1 LPDLFYI
8 SVGVINL
15 SQRAFIV
22 HSSVKHPVSESP
34 QDEWRLN
41 VIKLK
46 TALTSV
52 ALAGSIAAVS
62 APVMAREVISIVGSS
77 TVYPF
82 ATVVAERFGTKT
94 DFRTPK
100 LESTGSGGGMK
111 LFCQGIGTQHPDISN
126 ASRRMK
132 TSEYDLCV
140 NNGVTDI
147 TEFRIGSDGIVIAS
161 SQKAPNLELT
171 LEDLF
176 LALGKQVPNPD
187 NENELIA
194 NPYEKWSEV
203 NSDLPDVEIR
213 VMGPPPTSGTRD
225 SFNELAL
232 QGGCED
238 LPAVANMSEDDM
250 EGVCQ
255 SVREDGV
262 FIEAGE
268 NDNLIVQKLIDDDG
282 MYGVFGYSFLEE
294 NADRLQAA
302 TLNGIEPT
310 NEAIATDQYP
320 VARSLFFYVKKAH
333 VGVIP
338 GIAEYVEEFNSA
350 SAMGPNGYLK
360 SVGLIVPTRDALMDL
375 QEKAEK
381 MPNLAKDELM

>member
-1 LPDLFYI
+1 M
-8 SVGVINL
+8 
-15 SQRAFIV
+15 
-22 HSSVKHPVSESP
+22 
-34 QDEWRLN
+34 
-41 VIKLK
+41 IKLK
-46 TALTSV
+46 TALSTV
-52 ALAGSIAAVS
+52 ALAGSIAAMS
-62 APVMAREVISIVGSS
+62 APAMARDTISIVGSS

-94 DFRTPK
+94 DFPTPK

-111 LFCQGIGTQHPDISN
+111 LFCQGIGTQHPDITN

-132 TSEYDLCV
+132 PSEYELCQS
-140 NNGVTDI
+140 NGVEDI

-161 SQKAPNLELT
+161 SIKAENMNLT
-171 LEDLF
+171 LEQLF
-176 LALGKQVPNPD
+176 LALGKEVPNPD
-187 NENELIA
+187 NKNELIP
-194 NPYEKWSEV
+194 NPYKMWSDV
-203 NSDLPDVEIR
+203 SSDLPNVKIR

-238 LPAVANMSEDDM
+238 LPAVADMSEDDM

-255 SVREDGV
+255 SVREDGA

-268 NDNLIVQKLIDDDG
+268 NDNLIVQKLIDDKG

-302 TLNGIEPT
+302 TLNGVAPT
-310 NEAIATDQYP
+310 NEAIASDKYP
-320 VARSLFFYVKKAH
+320 VARSLFFYVKQAH

-338 GIAEYVEEFNSA
+338 GIEEYVEEFNSA
-350 SAMGPNGYLK
+350 AAMGPNGYLK
-360 SVGLIVPTRDALMDL
+360 SVGLIVPTRDALMSL
-375 QEKAEK
+375 QEKAMK
-381 MPNLAKDELM
+381 MPNLAKNELM

>member
-1 LPDLFYI
+1 M
-8 SVGVINL
+8 
-15 SQRAFIV
+15 
-22 HSSVKHPVSESP
+22 K
-34 QDEWRLN
+34 LN
-41 VIKLK
+41 K
-46 TALTSV
+46 ALTTV
-52 ALAGSIAAVS
+52 ALAGSVAAMS
-62 APVMAREVISIVGSS
+62 APAMARDTISIVGSS

-94 DFRTPK
+94 DFPTPK

-111 LFCQGIGTQHPDISN
+111 LFCQGIGTQHPDITN

-132 TSEYDLCV
+132 PSEYDLCQ
-140 NNGVTDI
+140 NNGVNDI

-161 SQKAPNLELT
+161 SNKAENLELT
-171 LEDLF
+171 LEQLF
-176 LALGKQVPNPD
+176 LALGKKVPNP
-187 NENELIA
+187 ENEKELIP
-194 NPYEKWSEV
+194 NPYQKWSEID
-203 NSDLPDVEIR
+203 SDLPNVAIR

-238 LPAVANMSEDDM
+238 LPAVADMSEDEM
-250 EGVCQ
+250 ETVCQ
-255 SVREDGV
+255 SIREDGA

-268 NDNLIVQKLIDDDG
+268 NDNLIVQKLIDDTE

-302 TLNGIEPT
+302 TLGGVEPT
-310 NEAIATDQYP
+310 NEAIATDKYP

-338 GIAEYVEEFNSA
+338 GIKEYVEEFVSPA
-350 SAMGPNGYLK
+350 AMGQNGYLK

-375 QEKAEK
+375 QDKAAN
-381 MPNLAKDELM
+381 MPNLKKEELM